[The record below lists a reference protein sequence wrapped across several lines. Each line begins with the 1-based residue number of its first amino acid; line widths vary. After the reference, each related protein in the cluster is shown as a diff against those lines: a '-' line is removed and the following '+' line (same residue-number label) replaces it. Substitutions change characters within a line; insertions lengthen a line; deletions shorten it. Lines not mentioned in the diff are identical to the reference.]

1 MYPHEFRLQEVVDVV
16 RELPGS
22 TIFVANSTSFR
33 RREVVSLDDADVL
46 SQAEANSFVNGVAL
60 KESASAQPCKKT
72 RLSVADVEP
81 QQIVDAG
88 QLDCPSSRQ
97 TRQSRLILVDCD
109 ALCVS
114 EVVQPVLDFQPVEL
128 RDLDEDE
135 EELLEEDDG
144 DDRGGGGYLL
154 RNSVV
159 SRGAKDA
166 KILPRGDLKL

>member
-1 MYPHEFRLQEVVDVV
+1 MYPHKFRLQEVVDVV

-46 SQAEANSFVNGVAL
+46 SQAEANSFVNDVAL

-88 QLDCPSSRQ
+88 QLDCPASRQ

-114 EVVQPVLDFQPVEL
+114 EVVQPVFDFQPVEL
-128 RDLDEDE
+128 RDLDE
-135 EELLEEDDG
+135 EELSEEDGG
-144 DDRGGGGYLL
+144 DDRGGGGFLL
-154 RNSVV
+154 RNSAV
-159 SRGAKDA
+159 SWGEKDG
-166 KILPRGDLKL
+166 KILPRQS

>member
-1 MYPHEFRLQEVVDVV
+1 MYPHEFLLQEVVDVV

-46 SQAEANSFVNGVAL
+46 SQAEANSFVNGVA
-60 KESASAQPCKKT
+60 ASAQPCKKT

-81 QQIVDAG
+81 QQIVEAG
-88 QLDCPSSRQ
+88 QLDCRAAQQ

-128 RDLDEDE
+128 HDLDVEP
-135 EELLEEDDG
+135 LSEDDG
-144 DDRGGGGYLL
+144 GDNREGGGYLL
-154 RNSVV
+154 QNSIV
-159 SRGAKDA
+159 SCDA
-166 KILPRGDLKL
+166 EDGKVYG